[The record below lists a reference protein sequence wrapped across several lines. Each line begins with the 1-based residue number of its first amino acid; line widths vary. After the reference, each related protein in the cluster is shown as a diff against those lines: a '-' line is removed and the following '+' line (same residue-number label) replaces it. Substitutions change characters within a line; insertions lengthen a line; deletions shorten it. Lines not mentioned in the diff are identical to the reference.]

1 MPVTHGGLVMA
12 GAGGRCAGQ
21 GGAGA
26 ALCTG
31 LLGAIGSPVIDR
43 GGQQL
48 RQSHWQT
55 LCPFGFLLMKHRET
69 CGFILAKKTAI
80 YYGLYYRQSR
90 FLSVPCF
97 SPLIVYITNNIFQ
110 QQVVFCKKEM

>member
-55 LCPFGFLLMKHRET
+55 LCPFGFLLVEHRET
-69 CGFILAKKTAI
+69 CGFILAKK
-80 YYGLYYRQSR
+80 Q
-90 FLSVPCF
+90 P
-97 SPLIVYITNNIFQ
+97 YIMAYVIDK
-110 QQVVFCKKEM
+110 VVFCQCPASAH